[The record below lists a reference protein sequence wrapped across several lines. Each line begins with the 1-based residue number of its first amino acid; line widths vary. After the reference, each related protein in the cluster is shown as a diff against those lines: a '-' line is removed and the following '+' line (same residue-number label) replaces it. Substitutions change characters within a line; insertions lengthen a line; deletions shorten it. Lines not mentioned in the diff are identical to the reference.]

1 MPSTVQAT
9 MKMIFRGIK
18 RYPVFCC
25 LVVASLIGFLLLLAI
40 AAWELK
46 IGLIAFNMGHVHD
59 KANMYYRDG
68 TQRFLTYSGIT
79 YFVILILLSFACLKN
94 AFDFVCLMLDR
105 KTSWIFAKMPSV
117 GRYRD
122 KLEKYYV
129 IRIEGKGYVLIKKEE
144 RVPILVE
151 S

>member
-1 MPSTVQAT
+1 MPSKAQAT
-9 MKMIFRGIK
+9 RKMIFYGIK

-25 LVVASLIGFLLLLAI
+25 LVVASLIGFLLSLAI

-46 IGLIAFNMGHVHD
+46 IGLIAYSMGHVHD
-59 KANMYYRDG
+59 KVNMYYTDG
-68 TQRFLTYSGIT
+68 TQHFFLYSGIT

-117 GRYRD
+117 GRCRD

-129 IRIEGKGYVLIKKEE
+129 SRIEGKGYVLIKKEDK
-144 RVPILVE
+144 VQILVE